1 MIKTFNSLLVT
12 MFGLG
17 KIKFMPGTFGSLA
30 TIIILFYLFHSLN
43 ISSNTILIGWMII
56 FIYSFYAVSTHIK
69 ESKNKD
75 PGEIII
81 DEFLGQSI
89 PIYLYEI
96 SHGTTKESDE
106 AIIYYS
112 LFFILFRYFD
122 IIKPILNTLD
132 EPLIEVIVLDN
143 IPPVQ
148 DSANEILSLFFIN
161 FLTILLAKFF
171 IIKHNFLL

>member
-30 TIIILFYLFHSLN
+30 TTIILFYLFHSLN

-96 SHGTTKESDE
+96 SHGTTKEGGE
-106 AIIYYS
+106 TIIYYT

-122 IIKPILNTLD
+122 IMKPFPVSFFDKNFKNSFGVIMDDVCAGLYVVLTLVCFM
-132 EPLIEVIVLDN
+132 IMKSYVL
-143 IPPVQ
+143 
-148 DSANEILSLFFIN
+148 
-161 FLTILLAKFF
+161 
-171 IIKHNFLL
+171 

>member
-1 MIKTFNSLLVT
+1 

-17 KIKFMPGTFGSLA
+17 KIKFMPGTLGSFI
-30 TIIILFYLFHSLN
+30 TVVILFYLFHLINVPSN
-43 ISSNTILIGWMII
+43 IILIGLVII
-56 FIYSFYAVSTHIK
+56 FIYSFYAISTHI
-69 ESKNKD
+69 ENSANKD

-106 AIIYYS
+106 AIVYYV

-122 IIKPILNTLD
+122 IVKPFPVNFFDKNFKNCFGVIMDDICAGLYVVLTL
-132 EPLIEVIVLDN
+132 VCFMIVKSYVL
-143 IPPVQ
+143 
-148 DSANEILSLFFIN
+148 
-161 FLTILLAKFF
+161 
-171 IIKHNFLL
+171 

>member
-1 MIKTFNSLLVT
+1 

-30 TIIILFYLFHSLN
+30 TTIILFYLLHSLN
-43 ISSNTILIGWMII
+43 VSSNIILIGWIII
-56 FIYSFYAVSTHIK
+56 FIYSFYAVSTHTK
-69 ESKNKD
+69 DNKNKD

-96 SHGTTKESDE
+96 SHGTTKENNE
-106 AIIYYS
+106 AIAYYT

-122 IIKPILNTLD
+122 IMKPFPVNFFD
-132 EPLIEVIVLDN
+132 KNFKNSFGVIMDDICAGLYVVLTVVCFM
-143 IPPVQ
+143 IVK
-148 DSANEILSLFFIN
+148 SYVL
-161 FLTILLAKFF
+161 
-171 IIKHNFLL
+171 

>member
-1 MIKTFNSLLVT
+1 

-30 TIIILFYLFHSLN
+30 TTAFLFYLFHSLN
-43 ISSNTILIGWMII
+43 ISSNIILISLIII
-56 FIYSFYAVSTHIK
+56 FIYSFYAVSTHT
-69 ESKNKD
+69 ESSKNKD

-96 SHGTTKESDE
+96 SHGTVKESDE
-106 AIIYYS
+106 AILYYA

-122 IIKPILNTLD
+122 IMKPFPINYFDKNFKNSFGVIMDDIFAGLYVVLTVVCFMVTKSYIL
-132 EPLIEVIVLDN
+132 
-143 IPPVQ
+143 
-148 DSANEILSLFFIN
+148 
-161 FLTILLAKFF
+161 
-171 IIKHNFLL
+171 

>member
-30 TIIILFYLFHSLN
+30 TTIFLFYLFNTLN
-43 ISSNTILIGWMII
+43 ISSNIILIGWIVI
-56 FIYSFYAVSTHIK
+56 FIYSFYAVSTYIRD
-69 ESKNKD
+69 SKNKD

-89 PIYLYEI
+89 PIYLYEMF
-96 SHGTTKESDE
+96 HGNTKEGYE
-106 AIIYYS
+106 VIIYYG

-122 IIKPILNTLD
+122 IMKPFPVNFFDKNFKNSFGVIMDDIFAGIYVVLTLVCFMVVKSYA
-132 EPLIEVIVLDN
+132 L
-143 IPPVQ
+143 
-148 DSANEILSLFFIN
+148 
-161 FLTILLAKFF
+161 
-171 IIKHNFLL
+171 

>member
-1 MIKTFNSLLVT
+1 MIKTFNFLLVT

-30 TIIILFYLFHSLN
+30 TTIFLFYLFHQLN
-43 ISSNTILIGWMII
+43 ISSNIILIGWIII
-56 FIYSFYAVSTHIK
+56 FIYSFYAVSTHIRG
-69 ESKNKD
+69 SKNKD

-96 SHGTTKESDE
+96 SHSTAKESDQ
-106 AIIYYS
+106 AIIYYL

-122 IIKPILNTLD
+122 IMKPF
-132 EPLIEVIVLDN
+132 
-143 IPPVQ
+143 PV
-148 DSANEILSLFFIN
+148 SLFDKN
-161 FLTILLAKFF
+161 FKNSFGVIMDDICAGLYVVLTLVCFM
-171 IIKHNFLL
+171 IIKSYVL